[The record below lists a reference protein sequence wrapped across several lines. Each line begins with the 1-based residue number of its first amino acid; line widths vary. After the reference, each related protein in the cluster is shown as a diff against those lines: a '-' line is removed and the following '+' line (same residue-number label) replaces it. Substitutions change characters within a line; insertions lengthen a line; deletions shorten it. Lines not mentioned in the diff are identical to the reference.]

1 MNRQDLPVLL
11 PGLLQAFGSEDFW
24 KLNPNE
30 TRRVISPP
38 TVKRGSGIMSF
49 SPLDLNFKDAR
60 NFYTSGSLDSF
71 GQVFGL
77 ETEKM
82 LFCYDKYSNV
92 EQMQADTTWPPY
104 ADFRSR
110 KGLLFHRTK
119 NHTSKSIS
127 ASR

>member
-1 MNRQDLPVLL
+1 M
-11 PGLLQAFGSEDFW
+11 LQAFGSEEFW
-24 KLNPNE
+24 KLNPSE
-30 TRRVISPP
+30 TPRIITPP

-92 EQMQADTTWPPY
+92 EEIRADKIWPPY
-104 ADFRSR
+104 AEFRSR
-110 KGLLFHRTK
+110 KGLLFKRLNSHAF
-119 NHTSKSIS
+119 KSSS
-127 ASR
+127 ASQ

>member
-1 MNRQDLPVLL
+1 MNYKDLPVLL
-11 PGLLQAFGSEDFW
+11 PGMLQAFGSEDFW
-24 KLNPNE
+24 KLNPSE
-30 TRRVISPP
+30 TRRIITPP

-60 NFYTSGSLDSF
+60 NFYTCGSLDSF

-77 ETEKM
+77 EIEKM

-92 EQMQADTTWPPY
+92 EEIRADTIWPPY

-110 KGLLFHRTK
+110 KGLLFRLNSHAST
-119 NHTSKSIS
+119 S
-127 ASR
+127 ASQ